1 MKKTLSLTLAIL
13 LLASLL
19 AGCGASSKGSAAY
32 DSMRNEMAM
41 EAPMAA
47 APMEPMY
54 EEEMGFAQDNSLTKS
69 ESGTAAAVPENR
81 KWIITMDISAET
93 EDLDALLT
101 ALDERIAALEGYVE
115 AQNVYNGS
123 NYSSRRYRSASMTV
137 RIPAD
142 TVDQFTED
150 VSGLSNVVRSNKNLE
165 DITLTYTATESRV
178 KALQTEEARLL
189 ELMAQAETMSD
200 LLEIE
205 ARLTDVR
212 YELERATTRLKGYDN
227 KVDYA
232 TVYLDIEEVQEYT
245 PVEEETVWQRI
256 SGGFVG
262 SLKGVGEGIV
272 DFIVWLIVASPYL
285 VVFGAVVAVFIIGFK
300 RGRKRRLAGKQKK
313 LNPETTEEA

>member
-1 MKKTLSLTLAIL
+1 MKKYVSLTLVLA

-19 AGCGASSKGSAAY
+19 IGCGASSSDVAMKNEAAI
-32 DSMRNEMAM
+32 EM
-41 EAPMAA
+41 PQA
-47 APMEPMY
+47 APMEPML
-54 EEEMGFAQDNSLTKS
+54 EEMGMAQDSSLTTNAS
-69 ESGTAAAVPENR
+69 GESSAIPENR
-81 KWIITMDISAET
+81 KWIITVNISAET
-93 EDLDALLT
+93 EDLDALMD
-101 ALDERIAALEGYVE
+101 AVNERIAALKGYVE

-123 NYSSRRYRSASMTV
+123 NYSSRRYRNASLTV

-142 TVDQFTED
+142 SVDQFTAD
-150 VSGLSNVVRSNKNLE
+150 MAGISNVVRSNKNLE

-189 ELMAQAETMSD
+189 ELMAKAETMSD

-232 TVYLDIEEVQEYT
+232 TVYLDLEEVQEYT
-245 PVEEETVWQRI
+245 PVEEETLWQRI
-256 SGGFVG
+256 SGGFVS

-272 DFIVWLIVASPYL
+272 NFIVWIIVSSPYL
-285 VVFGAVVAVFIIGFK
+285 LVFGGIAYVIV
-300 RGRKRRLAGKQKK
+300 RLARKHRKPRISKKQQAVPPAQ
-313 LNPETTEEA
+313 PEKTEE

>member
-1 MKKTLSLTLAIL
+1 MKKTLSAFLAIVLMLAL
-13 LLASLL
+13 LT
-19 AGCGASSKGSAAY
+19 GCGASSKGAVAY

-47 APMEPMY
+47 PMEPMA
-54 EEEMGFAQDNSLTKS
+54 EEMGIAQDNALTKS
-69 ESGTAAAVPENR
+69 ESDTSAAIPENR
-81 KWIITMDISAET
+81 KWIITVNISAET
-93 EDLDALLT
+93 EDLDTLMA
-101 ALDERIAALEGYVE
+101 ALDERIVALKGYVE

-123 NYSSRRYRSASMTV
+123 NYSSRRYRNASLTV

-142 TVDQFTED
+142 SVDQFAED
-150 VSGLSNVVRSNKNLE
+150 ISGISNVVRSNKNLE

-189 ELMAQAETMSD
+189 ELMAKAETMSD

-245 PVEEETVWQRI
+245 PVEEETLWQRI

-262 SLKGVGEGIV
+262 SLKGVGESILN
-272 DFIVWLIVASPYL
+272 FIVWIIVSSPYL
-285 VVFGAVVAVFIIGFK
+285 VVFGAIAVAAVFLI
-300 RGRKRRLAGKQKK
+300 RKIRIRKQKK
-313 LNPETTEEA
+313 NLPPKIEKTEE

>member
-1 MKKTLSLTLAIL
+1 MKKTLSAFLAIVLMLAL
-13 LLASLL
+13 LT
-19 AGCGASSKGSAAY
+19 GCGASSKGAVAY

-47 APMEPMY
+47 PMEPMA
-54 EEEMGFAQDNSLTKS
+54 EEMGIAQDNALTKS
-69 ESGTAAAVPENR
+69 ESDTSAAIPENR
-81 KWIITMDISAET
+81 KWIITVNISSET
-93 EDLDALLT
+93 EDLDTLMA
-101 ALDERIAALEGYVE
+101 ALDERIVALKGYVE

-123 NYSSRRYRSASMTV
+123 NYSSRRYRNASLTV

-142 TVDQFTED
+142 SVDQFAED
-150 VSGLSNVVRSNKNLE
+150 ISGISNVVRSNKNLE

-189 ELMAQAETMSD
+189 ELMAKAETMSD

-245 PVEEETVWQRI
+245 PVEEETLWQRI

-262 SLKGVGEGIV
+262 SLKGVGESILN
-272 DFIVWLIVASPYL
+272 FIVWIIVSSPYL
-285 VVFGAVVAVFIIGFK
+285 VVFGAIAVAAVFLI
-300 RGRKRRLAGKQKK
+300 RKIRIRKQKK
-313 LNPETTEEA
+313 NLPPKIEKTEE